1 VHLSAVSI
9 VCLVEILLLR
19 SNSYADAKDW
29 DDLVHTFTEWLEDSS
44 LDEIILLLHS
54 TIPGPQQRPPK
65 HVRPVTY
72 NRLGQVPRLL
82 LSPPSA
88 LEAGVTPVY
97 HHQQHIEAVTG
108 VQPDS
113 DHGGHG
119 QHERI
124 DMTEDRIPDGK
135 ETDVV
140 ISGGDHGEIDEAR
153 VDAAKVI
160 QGAYRRHLERKLGP
174 AARKIQRAYCRYL
187 KRKRVVR
194 TGIDAA
200 QARYW
205 NLLRKRS
212 MEMEWTKGS
221 QYYVLF
227 RVPLAYILVCLEV
240 IKAFV
245 ESEKKVAQKRM
256 MTEDHKGLEESM
268 EALNRYRYDNANFT
282 LYQGSNK
289 SPSDLR
295 KKTIALQKLLSPPS
309 KFHEKKSVSD
319 LQDAVQ
325 EVKNVVE
332 SLGDTPRSVEMR
344 DQIKK
349 DWDRGWKWIFEKQGS
364 KAKGKKAEK
373 PKLVLR
379 R

>member
-1 VHLSAVSI
+1 VG
-9 VCLVEILLLR
+9 ILLLR

-54 TIPGPQQRPPK
+54 ATPGPQQQPPK
-65 HVRPVTY
+65 HVRPVAY
-72 NRLGQVPRLL
+72 NRLGQVRRLL

-97 HHQQHIEAVTG
+97 QQQPHIEAVTE

-124 DMTEDRIPDGK
+124 DIPEDRISDEK
-135 ETDVV
+135 EADVV

-174 AARKIQRAYCRYL
+174 AARKIQRAYRRYL
-187 KRKRVVR
+187 KRKRIVR

-212 MEMEWTKGS
+212 MEMKWTKGS

-268 EALNRYRYDNANFT
+268 EALNRYMYDNANFT
-282 LYQGSNK
+282 SYQGSNK

-364 KAKGKKAEK
+364 KAKGKTEK